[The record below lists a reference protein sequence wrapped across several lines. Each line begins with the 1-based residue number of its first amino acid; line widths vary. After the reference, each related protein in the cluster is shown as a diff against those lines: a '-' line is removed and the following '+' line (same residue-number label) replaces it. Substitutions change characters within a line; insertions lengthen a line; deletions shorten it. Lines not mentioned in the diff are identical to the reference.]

1 MPDLR
6 VEAIDH
12 LVLNVDDI
20 DVSFEWY
27 SNILGMR
34 GKKIISG
41 KSGVRKN
48 LLFFGN
54 QKINLR
60 QKDISQKD
68 WFTARRPLE
77 GTADLCFLVS
87 LSADDVVKHLTHHNV
102 KIECGPVI
110 KEGARGKISSVYCRD
125 PDGNLIE
132 LSSYKEEIP

>member
-1 MPDLR
+1 MPTLF

-12 LVLNVDDI
+12 LVLNVNDI
-20 DVSFEWY
+20 DVSFDWY

-34 GKKIISG
+34 GKKIVSK

-48 LLFFGN
+48 ILFFGS

-60 QKDISQKD
+60 QKAISQED
-68 WFTARRPLE
+68 WFTARHPLE

-132 LSSYKEEIP
+132 LSSY